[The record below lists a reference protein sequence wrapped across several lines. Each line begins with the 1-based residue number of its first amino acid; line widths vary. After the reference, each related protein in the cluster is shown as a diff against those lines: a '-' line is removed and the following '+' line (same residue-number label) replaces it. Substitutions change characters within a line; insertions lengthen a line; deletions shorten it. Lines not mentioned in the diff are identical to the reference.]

1 MKKTKNEKP
10 EISLFDSVYLA
21 GNRISSYAR
30 EPEISIYVLHVAK
43 VDIIQRIISERND
56 KKNYR

>member
-21 GNRISSYAR
+21 CKRINSFAR
-30 EPEISIYVLHVAK
+30 EPEISIYVLRGAK
-43 VDIIQRIISERND
+43 VDIMQRIIAERNE